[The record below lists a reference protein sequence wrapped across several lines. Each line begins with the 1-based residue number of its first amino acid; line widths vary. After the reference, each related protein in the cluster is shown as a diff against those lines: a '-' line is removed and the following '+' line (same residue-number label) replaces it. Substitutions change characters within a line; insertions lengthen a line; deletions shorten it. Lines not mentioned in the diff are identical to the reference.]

1 MEVDL
6 GYCDEYSIAPA
17 SSEAEYIFANL
28 ENRINGNKYHFV
40 LNSNTLIIY
49 EFVNQKDGWVVT
61 SVFSRFVILKKND

>member
-1 MEVDL
+1 MKVDL
-6 GYCDEYSIAPA
+6 GYCNEFKIVPVGSGT
-17 SSEAEYIFANL
+17 EYIFANL

-61 SVFSRFVILKKND
+61 SVFSHFAILKKND